1 MSIIEHRGHT
11 FDNWHTT
18 PVRVLDY
25 QNGITI
31 LIVDITLNF
40 NSTPFLPLIFAID
53 MNLHPVGEILDN
65 QVLLIALCSSLTAQI
80 LKLFIE
86 LAQFRQLR
94 FKIMFE
100 TGGMP
105 SSHSALVSALATGI
119 GRTQGWDTP
128 QFAIATVFA
137 FIVMYDAAGIRRAA
151 GKQAKVLNQIMV
163 EVFEEEHDPLKELLG
178 HTPVQVVAGSILGI
192 LLMWWFL

>member
-1 MSIIEHRGHT
+1 
-11 FDNWHTT
+11 
-18 PVRVLDY
+18 
-25 QNGITI
+25 
-31 LIVDITLNF
+31 
-40 NSTPFLPLIFAID
+40 
-53 MNLHPVGEILDN
+53 MNVHPVGEILDN

-86 LAQFRQLR
+86 LAQFG
-94 FKIMFE
+94 KIRPKVIFE
-100 TGGMP
+100 SGGMP
-105 SSHSALVSALATGI
+105 SSHSALVAALATGI

-178 HTPVQVVAGSILGI
+178 HTPAQVVAGAILGI
-192 LLMWWFL
+192 LLMWVFL

>member
-1 MSIIEHRGHT
+1 
-11 FDNWHTT
+11 
-18 PVRVLDY
+18 
-25 QNGITI
+25 
-31 LIVDITLNF
+31 
-40 NSTPFLPLIFAID
+40 
-53 MNLHPVGEILDN
+53 MNLHPLGEILDN
-65 QVLLIALCSSLTAQI
+65 HVLLITLCSSLIAQI
-80 LKLFIE
+80 LKIFIE
-86 LAQFRQLR
+86 LAQFRQVRL
-94 FKIMFE
+94 KILFE

-178 HTPVQVVAGSILGI
+178 HTPAQVVAGAILGI
-192 LLMWWFL
+192 CLMWYFL

>member
-1 MSIIEHRGHT
+1 
-11 FDNWHTT
+11 
-18 PVRVLDY
+18 
-25 QNGITI
+25 
-31 LIVDITLNF
+31 
-40 NSTPFLPLIFAID
+40 

-65 QVLLIALCSSLTAQI
+65 QVLLIALSASLISQI

-86 LAQFRQLR
+86 FAQFQRFR
-94 FKIMFE
+94 FKVLFE

-105 SSHSALVSALATGI
+105 SAHSALVAALATGI

-178 HTPVQVVAGSILGI
+178 HTPAQVVAGAILGI
-192 LLMWWFL
+192 FLMWWFL

>member
-1 MSIIEHRGHT
+1 
-11 FDNWHTT
+11 
-18 PVRVLDY
+18 
-25 QNGITI
+25 
-31 LIVDITLNF
+31 
-40 NSTPFLPLIFAID
+40 
-53 MNLHPVGEILDN
+53 MNIHPVGEILDN
-65 QVLLIALCSSLTAQI
+65 QVLLIALCSSLIAQL

-86 LAQFRQLR
+86 LAQFRRVR
-94 FKIMFE
+94 FKVLFE

-105 SSHSALVSALATGI
+105 SSHSALVSALAVGI

-137 FIVMYDAAGIRRAA
+137 FIVMYDATGIRLAA

-192 LLMWWFL
+192 FLMWWFL

>member
-1 MSIIEHRGHT
+1 
-11 FDNWHTT
+11 
-18 PVRVLDY
+18 
-25 QNGITI
+25 
-31 LIVDITLNF
+31 
-40 NSTPFLPLIFAID
+40 

-86 LAQFRQLR
+86 LAQFRRVR
-94 FKIMFE
+94 FKVLFE

-105 SSHSALVSALATGI
+105 SAHSALVSALAAGI

-178 HTPVQVVAGSILGI
+178 HTPAQVIAGSILGI

>member
-1 MSIIEHRGHT
+1 
-11 FDNWHTT
+11 
-18 PVRVLDY
+18 
-25 QNGITI
+25 
-31 LIVDITLNF
+31 
-40 NSTPFLPLIFAID
+40 

-65 QVLLIALCSSLTAQI
+65 QVLLIAICSNLIAQT
-80 LKLFIE
+80 LKLLIE
-86 LAQFRQLR
+86 LAQSR
-94 FKIMFE
+94 KIRLKVLFV

-178 HTPVQVVAGSILGI
+178 HTPVQVIAGSILGI
-192 LLMWWFL
+192 LLMWCFL

>member
-1 MSIIEHRGHT
+1 
-11 FDNWHTT
+11 
-18 PVRVLDY
+18 
-25 QNGITI
+25 
-31 LIVDITLNF
+31 
-40 NSTPFLPLIFAID
+40 
-53 MNLHPVGEILDN
+53 MNIHPVGEILDN
-65 QVLLIALCSSLTAQI
+65 QVLLIALCSSLTAQL

-86 LAQFRQLR
+86 LAQFRRVR
-94 FKIMFE
+94 FKVLFE

-105 SSHSALVSALATGI
+105 SSHSALVSALAVGI

-151 GKQAKVLNQIMV
+151 GRQAKVLNQIMV
-163 EVFEEEHDPLKELLG
+163 EVFEEEQDPLKELLG

-192 LLMWWFL
+192 FLMWWFL

>member
-1 MSIIEHRGHT
+1 
-11 FDNWHTT
+11 
-18 PVRVLDY
+18 
-25 QNGITI
+25 
-31 LIVDITLNF
+31 
-40 NSTPFLPLIFAID
+40 

-105 SSHSALVSALATGI
+105 SSHSALVSALATANDPKAPTHPWIERDPGSGAASLKI
-119 GRTQGWDTP
+119 PLPPPETTRQL
-128 QFAIATVFA
+128 A
-137 FIVMYDAAGIRRAA
+137 DALA
-151 GKQAKVLNQIMV
+151 
-163 EVFEEEHDPLKELLG
+163 LLA
-178 HTPVQVVAGSILGI
+178 HTLRGNIP
-192 LLMWWFL
+192 

>member
-1 MSIIEHRGHT
+1 
-11 FDNWHTT
+11 
-18 PVRVLDY
+18 
-25 QNGITI
+25 
-31 LIVDITLNF
+31 
-40 NSTPFLPLIFAID
+40 
-53 MNLHPVGEILDN
+53 MNIHPVGEILDN

-86 LAQFRQLR
+86 LAQFRRIR
-94 FKIMFE
+94 FKVLFE

-105 SSHSALVSALATGI
+105 SSHSALVSALAAGI

-178 HTPVQVVAGSILGI
+178 HTPAQVVAGSVLGVF
-192 LLMWWFL
+192 LMWWFL

>member
-1 MSIIEHRGHT
+1 
-11 FDNWHTT
+11 
-18 PVRVLDY
+18 VL
-25 QNGITI
+25 
-31 LIVDITLNF
+31 
-40 NSTPFLPLIFAID
+40 
-53 MNLHPVGEILDN
+53 
-65 QVLLIALCSSLTAQI
+65 
-80 LKLFIE
+80 
-86 LAQFRQLR
+86 
-94 FKIMFE
+94 FE

-163 EVFEEEHDPLKELLG
+163 EVFEEEQDPLKELLG
-178 HTPVQVVAGSILGI
+178 HTPAQVVAGSVLGV

>member
-1 MSIIEHRGHT
+1 
-11 FDNWHTT
+11 
-18 PVRVLDY
+18 
-25 QNGITI
+25 
-31 LIVDITLNF
+31 
-40 NSTPFLPLIFAID
+40 

-80 LKLFIE
+80 LKILIE
-86 LAQFRQLR
+86 LAQSRQVRL
-94 FKIMFE
+94 KILFE

-163 EVFEEEHDPLKELLG
+163 EMFEEEHDPLKELLG

-192 LLMWWFL
+192 SLMWWFL

>member
-1 MSIIEHRGHT
+1 
-11 FDNWHTT
+11 
-18 PVRVLDY
+18 
-25 QNGITI
+25 
-31 LIVDITLNF
+31 
-40 NSTPFLPLIFAID
+40 

-86 LAQFRQLR
+86 LAQFG
-94 FKIMFE
+94 KIRPKVVFE

-137 FIVMYDAAGIRRAA
+137 T
-151 GKQAKVLNQIMV
+151 L
-163 EVFEEEHDPLKELLG
+163 
-178 HTPVQVVAGSILGI
+178 S
-192 LLMWWFL
+192 

>member
-1 MSIIEHRGHT
+1 
-11 FDNWHTT
+11 
-18 PVRVLDY
+18 
-25 QNGITI
+25 
-31 LIVDITLNF
+31 
-40 NSTPFLPLIFAID
+40 

-86 LAQFRQLR
+86 LAQFRRVR
-94 FKIMFE
+94 FKVLFE

-105 SSHSALVSALATGI
+105 SAHSALVSALAAGI

-178 HTPVQVVAGSILGI
+178 HTPAQVVAGSILGI

>member
-1 MSIIEHRGHT
+1 
-11 FDNWHTT
+11 
-18 PVRVLDY
+18 
-25 QNGITI
+25 
-31 LIVDITLNF
+31 
-40 NSTPFLPLIFAID
+40 
-53 MNLHPVGEILDN
+53 MNIHPVGEILDN
-65 QVLLIALCSSLTAQI
+65 QVLLIALCSSLTAQL

-86 LAQFRQLR
+86 LAQFRRIR
-94 FKIMFE
+94 FKVLFE

-163 EVFEEEHDPLKELLG
+163 EVFEEEQDPLKELLG
-178 HTPVQVVAGSILGI
+178 HTPAQVVAGSVLGV

>member
-1 MSIIEHRGHT
+1 
-11 FDNWHTT
+11 
-18 PVRVLDY
+18 
-25 QNGITI
+25 
-31 LIVDITLNF
+31 
-40 NSTPFLPLIFAID
+40 
-53 MNLHPVGEILDN
+53 MNIHPVGEILDN
-65 QVLLIALCSSLTAQI
+65 QVLLIALCSSLTAQL

-86 LAQFRQLR
+86 LAQFRKIR
-94 FKIMFE
+94 FKVLFE

-105 SSHSALVSALATGI
+105 SSHSALVSALAVGI

-163 EVFEEEHDPLKELLG
+163 EVFEEEQDPLKELLG
-178 HTPVQVVAGSILGI
+178 HTPAQVVAGSILGVF
-192 LLMWWFL
+192 LMWYFL

>member
-1 MSIIEHRGHT
+1 
-11 FDNWHTT
+11 
-18 PVRVLDY
+18 
-25 QNGITI
+25 
-31 LIVDITLNF
+31 
-40 NSTPFLPLIFAID
+40 
-53 MNLHPVGEILDN
+53 MNIHPVGEILDN
-65 QVLLIALCSSLTAQI
+65 QVLLIALCSSLTAQL

-86 LAQFRQLR
+86 LARFRKIR
-94 FKIMFE
+94 FKVLFE

-105 SSHSALVSALATGI
+105 SSHSALVSALAVGI

-137 FIVMYDAAGIRRAA
+137 FIVMYDAAGIRLAA

-163 EVFEEEHDPLKELLG
+163 EVFEEEQDPLKELLG

-192 LLMWWFL
+192 FLMWWFL

>member
-1 MSIIEHRGHT
+1 
-11 FDNWHTT
+11 
-18 PVRVLDY
+18 
-25 QNGITI
+25 
-31 LIVDITLNF
+31 
-40 NSTPFLPLIFAID
+40 

-65 QVLLIALCSSLTAQI
+65 HVLLIALCSSLTAQI

-86 LAQFRQLR
+86 LAQFRKVR
-94 FKIMFE
+94 FKVLFE

-105 SSHSALVSALATGI
+105 SSHSALVSALAAGI

-178 HTPVQVVAGSILGI
+178 HTPAQVVAGSILGV

>member
-1 MSIIEHRGHT
+1 
-11 FDNWHTT
+11 
-18 PVRVLDY
+18 
-25 QNGITI
+25 
-31 LIVDITLNF
+31 
-40 NSTPFLPLIFAID
+40 
-53 MNLHPVGEILDN
+53 MNIHPVGEILDN

-86 LAQFRQLR
+86 LAQFG
-94 FKIMFE
+94 KIRPKVIFE

-105 SSHSALVSALATGI
+105 SSHSALVAALATGI

-178 HTPVQVVAGSILGI
+178 HTPAQVVAGSLLGI
-192 LLMWWFL
+192 LLMWVFL

>member
-1 MSIIEHRGHT
+1 
-11 FDNWHTT
+11 
-18 PVRVLDY
+18 
-25 QNGITI
+25 
-31 LIVDITLNF
+31 
-40 NSTPFLPLIFAID
+40 
-53 MNLHPVGEILDN
+53 MNIHPVGEILDN
-65 QVLLIALCSSLTAQI
+65 QVLLIALCSSLTAQL
-80 LKLFIE
+80 LKVFIE
-86 LAQFRQLR
+86 LAQFGKVRP
-94 FKIMFE
+94 KVMFE

-119 GRTQGWDTP
+119 GRTHGWDTP

-192 LLMWWFL
+192 FLMWVFL

>member
-1 MSIIEHRGHT
+1 
-11 FDNWHTT
+11 
-18 PVRVLDY
+18 
-25 QNGITI
+25 
-31 LIVDITLNF
+31 
-40 NSTPFLPLIFAID
+40 
-53 MNLHPVGEILDN
+53 MNIHPVGEILDN

-86 LAQFRQLR
+86 LAQFRRIR
-94 FKIMFE
+94 FKVLFE

-119 GRTQGWDTP
+119 GSTQGWDTP

-178 HTPVQVVAGSILGI
+178 HTPAQVVAGSVLGVF
-192 LLMWWFL
+192 LMWWFL

>member
-1 MSIIEHRGHT
+1 MTS
-11 FDNWHTT
+11 F
-18 PVRVLDY
+18 
-25 QNGITI
+25 
-31 LIVDITLNF
+31 F
-40 NSTPFLPLIFAID
+40 PLIFAID

-119 GRTQGWDTP
+119 GLTQGWDTP

-178 HTPVQVVAGSILGI
+178 HTPAQVVAGSILGI

>member
-1 MSIIEHRGHT
+1 
-11 FDNWHTT
+11 
-18 PVRVLDY
+18 
-25 QNGITI
+25 
-31 LIVDITLNF
+31 
-40 NSTPFLPLIFAID
+40 
-53 MNLHPVGEILDN
+53 MNIHPVGEILDN
-65 QVLLIALCSSLTAQI
+65 QVLLIALCSSLTAQL

-86 LAQFRQLR
+86 LAQFRRVR
-94 FKIMFE
+94 FKVLFE

-105 SSHSALVSALATGI
+105 SSHSALVSALAVGI

-163 EVFEEEHDPLKELLG
+163 EVFEEEQDPLKELLG
-178 HTPVQVVAGSILGI
+178 HTPVQVIAGSILGI
-192 LLMWWFL
+192 FLMWYFL